1 MNVYLD
7 DNFPITKE
15 NQRYF
20 DFLVNSLINFED
32 ANRFVVKEMI
42 FESRQ
47 GDTIKIER
55 KRNGIEVH
63 LVK

>member
-32 ANRFVVKEMI
+32 ENRFVVKEMI

-47 GDTIKIER
+47 GDTMKIER